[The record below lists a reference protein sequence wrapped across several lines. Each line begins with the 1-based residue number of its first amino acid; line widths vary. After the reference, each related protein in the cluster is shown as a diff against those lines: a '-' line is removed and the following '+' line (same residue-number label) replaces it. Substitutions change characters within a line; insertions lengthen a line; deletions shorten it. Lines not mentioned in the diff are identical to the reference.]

1 MQKTTPECN
10 FSSNSTFFQTT
21 VTFELV
27 YNAPDGSVGMWQKGG
42 FDRLTSEELR
52 SPLSEE
58 DQNLRNLEQSSLD
71 SESIISTGSPSKSIH
86 GSKLSLDSKRS
97 GGKSPRQ

>member
-1 MQKTTPECN
+1 
-10 FSSNSTFFQTT
+10 

-27 YNAPDGSVGMWQKGG
+27 YNAPDGSVGMWQRGG
-42 FDRLTSEELR
+42 FDKLKSDELR
-52 SPLSEE
+52 PPPSEE

-71 SESIISTGSPSKSIH
+71 TESIISMGSPSKSIH